1 MSTAARSSSSLRG
14 DDGMSETKGNDVAS
28 VSSLSCDLRSVCVFL
43 QSKLEYIAKMLLT
56 SILSLLCW
64 HSSSTRSCA
73 SSKFTYY
80 SAASEYMRPH
90 SPQQLLLLMMIIFD
104 SADCEI
110 ADII

>member
-56 SILSLLCW
+56 SILSLLGTLLQQGAVLLP
-64 HSSSTRSCA
+64 SSRTTALLVYTCVHTLL
-73 SSKFTYY
+73 SSFYY
-80 SAASEYMRPH
+80 
-90 SPQQLLLLMMIIFD
+90 
-104 SADCEI
+104 
-110 ADII
+110 